1 VECVIFSGRPGS
13 ESCPRVYG
21 SNDRAAHVMRGLTGV
36 SVTEASAVRL
46 SILRAGAGPAYQAG
60 LLALFLAGTLGNAAS
75 VAWTVARAL
84 LRW

>member
-1 VECVIFSGRPGS
+1 VECVIFTGRAGS
-13 ESCPRVYG
+13 ESCSRVYS
-21 SNDRAAHVMRGLTGV
+21 SNDRVAHVMRGQAGA
-36 SVTEASAVRL
+36 SATEASAVRL
-46 SILRAGAGPAYQAG
+46 SILRAGAGPDYRAG